1 MLTTT
6 PMTGAQRML
15 AACRREPV
23 DATPVWFMRQAGR
36 SLADYRTLRERYDI
50 LTLATTPDLAAQVAI
65 MPVDRLGVDACV
77 LFADIMLPLTGM
89 GIPYTIQPDIG
100 PIIEHPIRTEA
111 DVDAIR
117 IIEAEEA
124 TPYVF
129 ETVRILRRELGDR
142 AAVLGFS
149 GAPFTLACYLVEG
162 RPSRDYA
169 RAKAMMFGNPAL
181 WHRLM
186 SKITEVMV
194 RYLRG
199 QVDAGAQVIQL
210 FDSWVGALSPAHYE
224 AYVLP
229 YSRRIFQELQPLG
242 VPTVHFGTGAASL
255 LELMAAAGSDIVS
268 VDWRMGL
275 DDAWARIGRDRGIQG
290 NLDPAMVLAPWD
302 AVQDGARD
310 VLRRAGGRP
319 GHVFNLG
326 HGVLPQADP
335 NVLARLVEFVHSET
349 SSGATAP

>member
-1 MLTTT
+1 MTTVP

-15 AACRREPV
+15 AACRRRPV

-36 SLADYRTLRERYDI
+36 SLADYRQLRERYDI
-50 LTLATTPDLAAQVAI
+50 LTLATTPELAAQVAI

-77 LFADIMLPLTGM
+77 LFADIMLPLDGM
-89 GIPYTIQPDIG
+89 GVPYTIQPDVG
-100 PIIEHPIRTEA
+100 PIIERPIRTEA

-117 IIEAEEA
+117 IVDAEEA

-129 ETVRILRRELGDR
+129 ETVRILRRELGER

-169 RAKAMMFGNPAL
+169 RAKAMMFGAPAL

-186 SKITEVMV
+186 AKITEVMV

-199 QVDAGAQVIQL
+199 QVEAGAQVIQL

-224 AYVLP
+224 ALVLP
-229 YSRRIFQELQPLG
+229 YSRRIFDEINPLG

-255 LELMAAAGSDIVS
+255 LELMAGAGSDIVS
-268 VDWRMGL
+268 VDWRVGL
-275 DDAWARIGRDRGIQG
+275 DDAWARIGHDRGIQG
-290 NLDPAMVLAPWD
+290 NLDPAMVLAPWE

-335 NVLARLVEFVHSET
+335 DVLARLVEFVHAET
-349 SSGATAP
+349 ANGANGR

>member
-1 MLTTT
+1 MTNAP

-89 GIPYTIQPDIG
+89 GVPYTIQPDIG
-100 PIIEHPIRTEA
+100 PIIERPIRTEA

-117 IIEAEEA
+117 IVDAEEA

-129 ETVRILRRELGDR
+129 ETVRILRRELSDR

-169 RAKAMMFGNPAL
+169 RAKAMMFGAPKL

-194 RYLRG
+194 RYLHG
-199 QVDAGAQVIQL
+199 QVEAGAQVIQL
-210 FDSWVGALSPAHYE
+210 FDSWVGALSPAHYQ
-224 AYVLP
+224 AYVQP
-229 YSRRIFQELQPLG
+229 YSTRIFQELQPLG

-255 LELMAAAGSDIVS
+255 LELMAQAGSDIVS

-275 DDAWARIGRDRGIQG
+275 DDAWARIGHDRGIQG
-290 NLDPAMVLAPWD
+290 NLDPAMVLAPWH

-335 NVLARLVEFVHSET
+335 DVLARLVDFVHAAT
-349 SSGATAP
+349 AVGATAR